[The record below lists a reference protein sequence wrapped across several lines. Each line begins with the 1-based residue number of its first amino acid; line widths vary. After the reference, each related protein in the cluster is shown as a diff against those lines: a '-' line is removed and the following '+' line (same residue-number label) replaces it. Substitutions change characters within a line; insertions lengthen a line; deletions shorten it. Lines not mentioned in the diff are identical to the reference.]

1 MVLLF
6 LNPHE
11 KGVKMNGN
19 RLVKIWRSVIVTL
32 SVLFLLASLPL
43 SSLAEESGEFT
54 GTWIANG
61 TREIFPFGEE
71 RDVYTFTLS
80 GHVNLQTTIGKKKDY
95 WSECVGMSDSETGSV
110 ARCVWHDLD
119 GPKIYIT
126 LQTDQ
131 IKQDVPVR
139 GSIIGGSEQ
148 LKGIS
153 GDLSF
158 IWSSVTFQKDG
169 NKTTVT
175 GQALDL
181 HGRYQIP

>member
-1 MVLLF
+1 
-6 LNPHE
+6 
-11 KGVKMNGN
+11 
-19 RLVKIWRSVIVTL
+19 
-32 SVLFLLASLPL
+32 
-43 SSLAEESGEFT
+43 
-54 GTWIANG
+54 
-61 TREIFPFGEE
+61 
-71 RDVYTFTLS
+71 
-80 GHVNLQTTIGKKKDY
+80 VNLQTTIGKKKDY
-95 WSECVGMSDSETGSV
+95 WSECVGMSDSQTGSV
-110 ARCVWHDLD
+110 ARCVWSDLD

-148 LKGIS
+148 LNGIS

-158 IWSSVTFQKDG
+158 IWSSVTFQKEG